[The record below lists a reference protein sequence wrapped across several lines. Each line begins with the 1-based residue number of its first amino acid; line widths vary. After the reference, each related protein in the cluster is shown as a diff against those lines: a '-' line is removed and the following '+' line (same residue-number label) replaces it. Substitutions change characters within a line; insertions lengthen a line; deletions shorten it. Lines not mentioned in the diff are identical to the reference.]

1 MLRCA
6 SKQYLYQVK
15 IVGKLI
21 SGVGK
26 LISGVLDKVFRGKSP
41 YIDRKLFANLILII
55 EMFFNFL
62 CG

>member
-41 YIDRKLFANLILII
+41 YIDSKLFANLLSINEI
-55 EMFFNFL
+55 FFKHLF
-62 CG
+62 G